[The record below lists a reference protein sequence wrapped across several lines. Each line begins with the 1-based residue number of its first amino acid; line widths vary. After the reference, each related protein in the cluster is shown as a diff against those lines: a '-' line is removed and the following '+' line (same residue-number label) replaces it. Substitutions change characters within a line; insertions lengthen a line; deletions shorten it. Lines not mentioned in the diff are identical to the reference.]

1 MKIAQTLTDLIGNT
15 PILDLTQFS
24 QKREL
29 PARLLVKL
37 EYFNPAGSAK
47 DRIAAAMLA
56 DAESRGLLPADAVI
70 IEPTSGNT
78 GIGLA
83 AVAAARGW
91 RVILTMPDTMSAERR
106 NLLKA
111 YGAELVLTPGAQ
123 GMSGAIAKAEET
135 TSFINRYK
143 IELSRIPAA
152 TSNTECC
159 LTKTVEMQMSSI
171 SPATA
176 RRSPK

>member
-83 AVAAARGW
+83 AVGY
-91 RVILTMPDTMSAERR
+91 PDNAGHDER
-106 NLLKA
+106 
-111 YGAELVLTPGAQ
+111 
-123 GMSGAIAKAEET
+123 
-135 TSFINRYK
+135 
-143 IELSRIPAA
+143 
-152 TSNTECC
+152 
-159 LTKTVEMQMSSI
+159 
-171 SPATA
+171 
-176 RRSPK
+176 